1 MTVNLATKY
10 SSVLDQVFTHG
21 SYTEKFVNNKYDF
34 TGAKTVEVYTVT
46 TVAPGDYDR
55 TDTGDRFGGNNELQD
70 TIKAYE
76 IANDKSFKITIDRG
90 NYIQGALAKK
100 AGEVMKAEMNEQV
113 IPMIDKDRLATVA
126 AGATAVSQAITATA
140 DPYADV
146 LAAQA
151 DLDEAKAPLEGR
163 VIMVTPAFYNSI
175 KAKIVTTMFAS
186 GYNDKLVGKGFVGEL
201 DGVPV
206 VKVPSSYFPANT
218 SACIWHRDALLG
230 VKQIQTTKIKTDSEL
245 VDGSILMGRFIFDTF
260 VLEAKKY
267 AVASIVTA

>member
-55 TDTGDRFGGNNELQD
+55 EETGDRFGGNNELQD

-76 IANDKSFKITIDRG
+76 IKNDKAFKITIDRG

-163 VIMVTPAFYNSI
+163 VIMVTPDFYNSI

-206 VKVPSSYFPANT
+206 VKVPSSYFPAKT
-218 SACIWHRDALLG
+218 AACIWHRDALLG
-230 VKQIQTTKIKTDSEL
+230 VKQIQTTKIKTDSEF